1 MKLILLIKICLNQTC
16 SYVHIGKYLSD
27 AFLIQNS
34 QKVLIMTTLKYSI
47 KMGLENQEGLKVSGT
62 YQLQV
67 SADDV
72 NLLGTNI
79 NITE

>member
-1 MKLILLIKICLNQTC
+1 
-16 SYVHIGKYLSD
+16 
-27 AFLIQNS
+27 
-34 QKVLIMTTLKYSI
+34 MTTLKYSI